1 MKNTNYQE
9 AKKELIEAMNRPDYQ
24 YNFYKKALCIMEV
37 YTIARKWK
45 LTTPKFYLLD
55 TVAQKILKEKGIAIE

>member
-24 YNFYKKALCIMEV
+24 YNFLQKALCIMEV

-45 LTTPKFYLLD
+45 LTHP
-55 TVAQKILKEKGIAIE
+55 

>member
-1 MKNTNYQE
+1 MEKTNYQE

-24 YNFYKKALCIMEV
+24 YNFYKEALCIMEV

-45 LTTPKFYLLD
+45 LTHPKFFRLE
-55 TVAQKILKEKGIAIE
+55 TVARKILKEKGIAIE